1 MKRNNEIVY
10 KRMPRR
16 LKAGIYQYI
25 FQIEIA
31 KIVITFTSEN
41 PVSSDIK
48 WEERI

>member
-1 MKRNNEIVY
+1 
-10 KRMPRR
+10 MPRR

-25 FQIEIA
+25 FQIV